1 MNYSKG
7 SYPFEKGL
15 TQTEIAPA
23 NLLTA
28 KGGAQ

>member
-7 SYPFEKGL
+7 SHPLEKGL
-15 TQTEIAPA
+15 GQIEIAPA
-23 NLLTA
+23 NLLPA